1 MRVSACLSAFLPTC
15 LRRVPVSLDAERVG
29 FAAHVFKYV
38 GLDRVCL
45 LFTEGNPRV
54 NAFDRF
60 NFTMHG
66 ELVSTQFCYVRY
78 WAVQA

>member
-1 MRVSACLSAFLPTC
+1 MGSSVCLPAFLPTC
-15 LRRVPVSLDAERVG
+15 LRRVPISLDAERVG
-29 FAAHVFKYV
+29 FAAHLFKYV

-45 LFTEGNPRV
+45 IVTEGNPGV
-54 NAFDRF
+54 NVFGRF